1 MATPPKALVLSGDGI
16 NCEFETQAALDLAGF
31 DAGVVH
37 TSELLARP
45 GLLLNSKLLVLP
57 GGFSFGDEI
66 ASGKVLAIKLRE
78 RLQEVLQSFI
88 ESGSIL
94 MGICNGFQVLVQMG
108 LLPYSQPG
116 SPRIVSLARNSS
128 GRFKNIW
135 VRLVVDENNPT
146 KFFQGLTELDLP
158 MRHGEGRIALEAT
171 GGYDDV
177 VKLHAPLRYDE
188 DVNGS
193 FDNIAALTNE
203 TGNVLGLMPHPEAFV
218 RWTQHPAWTAL
229 KISRPELFDETLP
242 KTTSGKKKGANG
254 NGDVPHGLVVFKNA
268 FSMLE

>member
-1 MATPPKALVLSGDGI
+1 MTSKPKALVLSGDGI
-16 NCEFETQAALDLAGF
+16 NCEIETQAALNLAGF
-31 DAGVVH
+31 DSDVVH
-37 TSELLARP
+37 TSALLARP
-45 GLLLNSKLLVLP
+45 GRLLDSQLLVLP

-78 RLQEVLQSFI
+78 RLAEVLQSFI
-88 ESGSIL
+88 EKGCVL

-116 SPRIVSLARNSS
+116 SPRIVSLARNSG

-135 VRLVVDENNPT
+135 VRLIVDEDNPT
-146 KFFQGLTELDLP
+146 KFFDGLKEVELP
-158 MRHGEGRIALEAT
+158 MRHGEGRIALAPS

-177 VKLHAPLRYDE
+177 VRLHAPLRYDE

-203 TGNVLGLMPHPEAFV
+203 TGNVLGMMPHPEAFV
-218 RWTQHPAWTAL
+218 RWTQHPAWTSL
-229 KISRPELFDETLP
+229 KLSKPELFDDSSYSG
-242 KTTSGKKKGANG
+242 KTKKKKG
-254 NGDVPHGLVVFKNA
+254 NGDELPHGLVIFKNA